1 MQAEVPV
8 RAEDYAHT
16 RKLQWLALSQTPG
29 IGAGRGRK
37 LVDHFGAIDR
47 LFAASLTELE
57 SCGIPAAAAQSIA
70 LGKSLELAS
79 AEYDRIREMGSA
91 VIVLG
96 DTDFPHRLLEIYDPP
111 LVLYIKGSAEI
122 IGQPG
127 IAVVG
132 TRHPTPYGIGMAERL
147 ACDLAA
153 RGLVIISG
161 MEAERAE
168 SGFRRRH
175 RQ

>member
-8 RAEDYAHT
+8 RAEDYALT

-37 LVDHFGAIDR
+37 LVGHFGTIDR

-79 AEYDRIREMGSA
+79 AEYDRIREMGAS
-91 VIVLG
+91 VVVLG
-96 DTDFPHRLLEIYDPP
+96 DSEFPNRLLEIYDPP

-122 IGQPG
+122 ISQPG

-161 MEAERAE
+161 MARGWTRPPTAEL
-168 SGFRRRH
+168 
-175 RQ
+175 